1 VKALKVILIVV
12 AVLVV
17 LLILLVGAGVFFTDR
32 YLQSSAFKDRV
43 LKTAHDELGADVRI
57 DEMHASLFSGVALRG
72 VTIGNPPGF
81 SNNLVTADAFILRY
95 RLLPL
100 LSRRV
105 EIEQLSLDKPVIT
118 LAQNENGEWNYS
130 KIGPKENEAK
140 HAPAAPP
147 SATPAKSEN
156 ASPAKPGKAVPVDI
170 VLSKLALTQGSLSMV
185 SASNKPLVTVDGI
198 NLSSSVK
205 LTDNKLSGTGKAGID
220 KINLSDKL
228 IVEKA
233 RTSVTLGAD
242 EVKLSSLEGQ
252 LGDGKI
258 SGDVTVNYSTGLEYI
273 VNVQLKDSDVAK
285 LLQQAGAKP
294 VTTGKLDVTTALQG
308 TGGLPTIIGTGRVEI
323 VNGKFMEIPL
333 LNLLATL
340 LQVNVLRNIN
350 FTQFLVEFSISNN
363 VMQTPVIRLVAPGVQ
378 ITGKGTVSLDKYT
391 LNHDMTL
398 TFAKGVLNNAPE
410 IAVLFA
416 SQPDGSL
423 TLDFKVTG
431 PYNSPKTDLTKR
443 LAQSLG
449 PKLLQRGLQE
459 LLP

>member
-1 VKALKVILIVV
+1 MKALKVILIVV

-17 LLILLVGAGVFFTDR
+17 LVILVVGLGVFFTDR
-32 YLQSSAFKDRV
+32 YLQSPAFKEQV
-43 LKTAHDELGADVRI
+43 LKTAHDELGVDVRI

-81 SNNLVTADAFILRY
+81 SNNLVTADAFVLRY

-105 EIEQLSLDKPVIT
+105 EIEQLSLDKPVIA
-118 LAQNENGEWNYS
+118 LAQNEAGEWNYS
-130 KIGPKENEAK
+130 KIGPKESEAK
-140 HAPAAPP
+140 PAPAAPP
-147 SATPAKSEN
+147 AATPAKPEN
-156 ASPAKPGKAVPVDI
+156 ASPGKSAPVDI
-170 VLSKLALTQGSLSMV
+170 VLSKLALTQGAISMV
-185 SASNKPLVTVDGI
+185 SASNKPLVNVDGI
-198 NLSSSVK
+198 NFSSSVR
-205 LTDNKLSGTGKAGID
+205 LTDNKLAGTGKAGID

-228 IVEKA
+228 IVEKVG
-233 RTSVTLGAD
+233 TSVTLGSD

-252 LGDGKI
+252 LADGKI
-258 SGDVTVNYSTGLEYI
+258 SGDVTVNYGTGLEYI
-273 VNVQLKDSDVAK
+273 VNVQLQDSDMVK

-294 VTTGKLDVTTALQG
+294 VTTGKLNVTTALEG
-308 TGGLPTIIGTGRVEI
+308 TGGLPTMVGTGRVEI

-333 LNLLATL
+333 LNLLATM

-410 IAVLFA
+410 IAILFA

-423 TLDFKVTG
+423 SLDFKVTG

-443 LAQSLG
+443 LAQSVG
-449 PKLLQRGLQE
+449 PKLLERGLRE